1 MGSVWS
7 DGLSGDRS
15 NCSIF
20 ARMARKSSV
29 SGGELPARVHVTN
42 HAAAIDEEADAS
54 MSARGRRAASASRSA
69 SRGPRPNSI
78 VLDVAAHGLDIER
91 LGVLGTRRSLPGRG
105 RGTPR
110 RNGSGPARW
119 RCRTGSSKEGER
131 EGERGQIYFLHFAG
145 RPWPRLSTRTPS
157 LRSISSTNRSLPVS
171 CPRCKASRM
180 SISSDGRTPRDTN
193 AA

>member
-29 SGGELPARVHVTN
+29 SGGELPAQVHVTN

-91 LGVLGTRRSLPGRG
+91 LGVLVGYTPITTR
-105 RGTPR
+105 PR
-110 RNGSGPARW
+110 PRYS
-119 RCRTGSSKEGER
+119 SSKRFRAGAVALQNGQLERGEGER
-131 EGERGQIYFLHFAG
+131 AGKGTDLFFAVC
-145 RPWPRLSTRTPS
+145 RTPLAS
-157 LRSISSTNRSLPVS
+157 PLHAYAELAVDLINKPLASSELPALQGLS
-171 CPRCKASRM
+171 
-180 SISSDGRTPRDTN
+180 N
-193 AA
+193 EHQL

>member
-91 LGVLGTRRSLPGRG
+91 LGSLVHADHYQAAAAVLLVETVQGRRGGAAERAARKRG
-105 RGTPR
+105 
-110 RNGSGPARW
+110 
-119 RCRTGSSKEGER
+119 KER
-131 EGERGQIYFLHFAG
+131 ERGQIYFLHFAG